1 MNSFGF
7 LMATFG
13 SLLASAAVKAT
24 AVLDLVN
31 FKERETLGRT
41 VCLAGTNYN
50 EFSQTIASSHLE
62 STQTCPLDPGFQ
74 SWGTR
79 RFSYPV
85 LLEPK
90 YLLDRH
96 GLGPGPTQTLRT
108 SVDFSEHKG
117 RSQLD
122 FRGMPG

>member
-31 FKERETLGRT
+31 FKERETPGKAA
-41 VCLAGTNYN
+41 VLAGTNHN
-50 EFSQTIASSHLE
+50 EFFRTIASSHLE

-79 RFSYPV
+79 RFSYSG
-85 LLEPK
+85 LLVTK
-90 YLLDRH
+90 YLLNPH
-96 GLGPGPTQTLRT
+96 GLGPVQ
-108 SVDFSEHKG
+108 HKYFA
-117 RSQLD
+117 RQLT
-122 FRGMPG
+122 F